1 MKKIKNTRVSKIE
14 ALKAKLNVAKLKNSL
29 ASRKTNYKK
38 NAIKAGVSY
47 ADYVM
52 SKCGVTLDVFED
64 YNWSLP
70 QRASN
75 GTMPAKGTP
84 EYAKYKRIASRKTYT
99 KQLMEFVTAVD
110 ESTTTVEQFVDKY
123 TDAADVA
130 EFYSDDYNAA
140 NKGCYNVKAY
150 AFLSDFH

>member
-14 ALKAKLNVAKLKNSL
+14 ALKAKLQVAKLKNSL

-47 ADYVM
+47 EDYVM

-70 QRASN
+70 KRASN
-75 GTMPAKGTP
+75 GTMPDKGTP

-110 ESTTTVEQFVDKY
+110 ESCTDVAQFVEWY
-123 TDAADVA
+123 TDANDVI
-130 EFYSDDYNAA
+130 EFYSDEYNAKH
-140 NKGCYNVKAY
+140 KGCYNVKAY